1 MQKKILVTGGTGF
14 IGTSLVKRLVS
25 LGHFVRVF
33 DNNLRGKTDR
43 LKSVLDKIELVDG
56 DIRDKEQVI
65 KSCEGIDTV
74 FHLAYLNGTEFF
86 YTKPDLVLDIGVK
99 GMSNIIDASIH
110 HKVKEFILASTS
122 EAYQTPPTV
131 PTDESVP
138 LTVPDVLN
146 PRYSYGG
153 GKIICELM
161 AINYGR
167 KYFEKTVIFRP
178 HNVYGADMG
187 TEHVIP
193 QFCMR
198 MNELIKKNNTDIINL
213 PIQGSGNETRSFVYI
228 EDFTDGLIL
237 LLDKGENLNIYH
249 IGTEEEISI
258 KELCEKIG
266 DIYNKKLNILPG
278 ELQKGGTTRRCPNIN
293 KMRSIGYNPQTSM
306 KAGLEKTIEFYKTI

>member
-25 LGHFVRVF
+25 LGYAVRVM
-33 DNNLRGKTDR
+33 DNNLRGKTER
-43 LKSVLDKIELVDG
+43 LESIQNKVELFEC
-56 DIRDKEQVI
+56 DIRDKNKVLEA
-65 KSCEGIDTV
+65 CEGIHTI

-99 GMSNIIDASIH
+99 GMTNIIDAAIE
-110 HKVKEFILASTS
+110 HKIKDFILASTS
-122 EAYQTPPTV
+122 EAYQTPPVV
-131 PTDESVP
+131 PTDETVA

-161 AINYGR
+161 AVNYGR
-167 KYFEKTVIFRP
+167 KHFGRTIIFRP
-178 HNVYGADMG
+178 HNVYGPDMG

-198 MNELIKKNNTDIINL
+198 MNDIIKTNNSEVVDFN
-213 PIQGSGNETRSFVYI
+213 IQGTGNETRSFVYI
-228 EDFTDGLIL
+228 EDFTDALIL
-237 LLDKGENLNIYH
+237 LLDKGENQNIYH

-258 KELCEKIG
+258 KQLCERVG
-266 DIYNKKLNILPG
+266 EVYNKKLNVIPG
-278 ELQKGGTTRRCPNIN
+278 ELQKGGTVRRCPSIK
-293 KMRSIGYNPQTSM
+293 KMRNLGFNPSTTM
-306 KAGLEKTIEFYKTI
+306 KSGLEKTIEFYKTI